1 VHEMDSILDDM
12 RKSIAEIREKTAVVA
27 ASREQD
33 KQQRLKDG
41 DVLATARRAGEHG
54 RDWQVLQQRMDL
66 GQTTLDDILSG
77 VDLSEEAKAV
87 RAEVQKLLPAAGALF
102 AEALED
108 GAGTGAVER
117 MQQAQAQLAEALEQ
131 VSRYNRNH

>member
-33 KQQRLKDG
+33 RQQRLKDG

>member
-33 KQQRLKDG
+33 RQQRLKDG

-131 VSRYNRNH
+131 VSRYNRNL